1 MTQKHFSHLIK
12 ILALS
17 CLFALGA
24 SACSSQSAGSTGGEA
39 MSTTVATPAAATPTA
54 EQPKMT
60 PSGGSSLA
68 GKNWIVNG
76 DAESGPGTDGTTVA
90 AHVPGWTTSGS
101 FNVIAYGAPN
111 GYPANDTPGPT
122 DRGKNFFSGGSEGDR
137 SSATQTLDLTSV
149 APLLATGKFS
159 YSFSAW
165 MGGVAGQNDHP
176 EISAQFLGT
185 GDAVLATATLPKVLD
200 DERSGE
206 TALLLKKVSGPV
218 PPGTLKIKIDME
230 MVKTDGAENDAYADN
245 LSLVLTPVA

>member
-1 MTQKHFSHLIK
+1 MMQKHFSHLIRM
-12 ILALS
+12 LALS

-24 SACSSQSAGSTGGEA
+24 SACASLPSGSTGGEA
-39 MSTTVATPAAATPTA
+39 TPGTTSVVATPTT

-60 PSGGSSLA
+60 PGGGSSLA
-68 GKNWIVNG
+68 NKNWIVNG

-101 FNVIAYGAPN
+101 FNVIVYGAPN
-111 GYPANDTPGPT
+111 GYPAADTPGPT
-122 DRGKNFFSGGSEGDR
+122 DRGKNFFCGGPEGER

-159 YSFSAW
+159 YNFSAW
-165 MGGVAGQNDHP
+165 LGGISGQNDHV
-176 EISAQFLGT
+176 ELAAQFLGT
-185 GDAVLATATLPKVLD
+185 GDTVLATAALPKVLD

-206 TALLLKKVSGPV
+206 TKLLLKKVSGPV

-230 MVKTDGAENDAYADN
+230 MIKTDGAENDAYADN
-245 LSLVLTPVA
+245 LSLVLTPTA